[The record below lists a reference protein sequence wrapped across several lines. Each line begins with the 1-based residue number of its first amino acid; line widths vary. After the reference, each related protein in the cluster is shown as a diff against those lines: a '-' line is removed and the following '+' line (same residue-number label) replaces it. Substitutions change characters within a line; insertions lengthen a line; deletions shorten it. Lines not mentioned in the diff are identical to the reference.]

1 MGAIPIILMFIGLD
15 MQGDLP
21 PRNRKPLHVVVGCM
35 NTFTTA
41 LFMYATT
48 WDSYDNRIITTHHIH
63 MWIMIIMCVWCVIL
77 MVLYALHPTYA
88 GVVWLKPL
96 ADYVP
101 PTKAKSMQRLVP
113 TQSKYAVKPEP
124 QPEPTPRA
132 RWVPRPRQESCGYR
146 HMDVAWD
153 PAPAP
158 SDARRRQLAPIDND
172 AASVEYRL
180 GYRRLAGPGEGQQ
193 PREEV
198 VIPDGGTQAT
208 IFMYQGSPVKPD
220 TQFELDVAYVLG
232 CWVLLAYATPLT
244 CCRFAFLQ
252 LPSRHGLGLG
262 AAG

>member
-1 MGAIPIILMFIGLD
+1 
-15 MQGDLP
+15 
-21 PRNRKPLHVVVGCM
+21 
-35 NTFTTA
+35 
-41 LFMYATT
+41 
-48 WDSYDNRIITTHHIH
+48 
-63 MWIMIIMCVWCVIL
+63 MCVWCVIL

-132 RWVPRPRQESCGYR
+132 RWVPRPHQESCGYR

-158 SDARRRQLAPIDND
+158 SGARRRQLAPIDND
-172 AASVEYRL
+172 AESVEYRL

-198 VIPDGGTQAT
+198 TGIEDVTPPSPAFILTTPSPPFVTVGMITKP
-208 IFMYQGSPVKPD
+208 GS
-220 TQFELDVAYVLG
+220 F
-232 CWVLLAYATPLT
+232 
-244 CCRFAFLQ
+244 
-252 LPSRHGLGLG
+252 
-262 AAG
+262 